1 MKTILLVTL
10 MFVLGACASNQNNG
24 NQGSNTQAQNQAERL
39 FEPYGQR
46 F

>member
-10 MFVLGACASNQNNG
+10 MLVLGACASNQNNR
-24 NQGSNTQAQNQAERL
+24 NQGPDTQAQNQAERL